1 MPIRRNGRRQPDTTD
16 TDLPNTTFFFFFPFF
31 LFTAAEPNDTAGG
44 GAWRYLKKKHT
55 HRKHN
60 PVRAH
65 VVVSC
70 SNNERRVVAD
80 TIVVGD
86 PLAQQQQQLSRVYL
100 LFCQQLPNGGRA
112 QSTPVVTSAQKI
124 VRRSGRSLRRAAV
137 VERSFDFP
145 SFRGALRRSLR
156 RKWEHGHPGDRKKRR
171 TMCRGRGS
179 KPPQQQ
185 QQQR

>member
-16 TDLPNTTFFFFFPFF
+16 TDLPNTTFFFFSF
-31 LFTAAEPNDTAGG
+31 LSFHRRRTK
-44 GAWRYLKKKHT
+44 RYCGRWCMALFKKKTHT

-156 RKWEHGHPGDRKKRR
+156 RKWEHGHPGDRKRR